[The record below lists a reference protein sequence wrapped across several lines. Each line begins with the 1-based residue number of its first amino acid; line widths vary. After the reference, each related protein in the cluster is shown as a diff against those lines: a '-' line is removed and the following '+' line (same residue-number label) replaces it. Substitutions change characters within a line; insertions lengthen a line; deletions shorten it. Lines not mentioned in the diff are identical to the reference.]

1 MIDLIGLVAAILRVS
16 TPLVLAGL
24 GVHVSARA
32 GVLNIGIEGMMLAGA
47 LAGVVISA
55 LTQDAWLGLVA
66 ALLAGAALAALLS
79 VAIHLLRADLILS
92 GIALNMAALAGTT
105 LALFALTGDKGIS
118 GSLPSL
124 TLPMVNIPVID
135 AIPIL
140 GPILSGHHVLT
151 YAGLIAVPLVALLV
165 NRTPLGLAM
174 RAVGESPEAAAATG
188 IPVLR
193 VQVTALLISGL
204 FAGAAGAFLSMGYV
218 SWFSQNMT
226 AGRGFIALGAVL
238 LGARHPVGA
247 LIAALLFGTFEA
259 LAVVMPGL
267 FNDAPAELIRMIPF
281 VVTIAALVLFS
292 VRAQRALALRGVK

>member
-1 MIDLIGLVAAILRVS
+1 MIDLIGLVPAILRVS
-16 TPLVLAGL
+16 TPLILAGL
-24 GVHVSARA
+24 GVHVSSRA

-47 LAGVVISA
+47 LAGVVVSA
-55 LTQDAWLGLVA
+55 LTQNAWLGLA
-66 ALLAGAALAALLS
+66 GALMAGALLAMLLS

-124 TLPMVNIPVID
+124 TLPSLTLPVID
-135 AIPIL
+135 GIPIL

-151 YAGLIAVPLVALLV
+151 YAGLLAVPLVALLV
-165 NRTPLGLAM
+165 TRTPLGLAM
-174 RAVGESPEAAAATG
+174 RAVGENPEAAAATG

-226 AGRGFIALGAVL
+226 AGRGFIALAADVMGFGFAWGTMAAALL
-238 LGARHPVGA
+238 LGATEAITLSLQGFGVPSELLQAIPYLVPV
-247 LIAALLFGTFEA
+247 
-259 LAVVMPGL
+259 LAMVIHARRRKL
-267 FNDAPAELIRMIPF
+267 HEDD
-281 VVTIAALVLFS
+281 
-292 VRAQRALALRGVK
+292 

>member
-1 MIDLIGLVAAILRVS
+1 MIDLIGLVPAILRVS
-16 TPLVLAGL
+16 TPLLLAGL
-24 GVHVSARA
+24 GVHVSSRA

-55 LTQDAWLGLVA
+55 LTQNAWLGLMA
-66 ALLAGAALAALLS
+66 ALLAGAVLAALLS
-79 VAIHLLRADLILS
+79 VAIHLLRADLVLS

-105 LALFALTGDKGIS
+105 LALFALTGDKGMS

-124 TLPMVNIPVID
+124 TLPMLSIPIID
-135 AIPIL
+135 GIPIL

-174 RAVGESPEAAAATG
+174 RAVGENPEAAAATG
-188 IPVLR
+188 VPVLR

-218 SWFSQNMT
+218 NWFSQNMT
-226 AGRGFIALGAVL
+226 AGRGFIALAADVMGFGYAWGTMAAALL
-238 LGARHPVGA
+238 LGATEAITLSLQGFGVPSELLQTIPYLVPV
-247 LIAALLFGTFEA
+247 
-259 LAVVMPGL
+259 LAMVIH
-267 FNDAPAELIRMIPF
+267 AR
-281 VVTIAALVLFS
+281 
-292 VRAQRALALRGVK
+292 RRKLREDQ

>member
-1 MIDLIGLVAAILRVS
+1 MIDLLGLVPAILRVS
-16 TPLVLAGL
+16 TPLILAGL
-24 GVHVSARA
+24 GVHISSRA

-47 LAGVVISA
+47 LAGVVVSA
-55 LTQDAWLGLVA
+55 LTQNAWLGLGG
-66 ALLAGAALAALLS
+66 ALFAGAVLAALLS

-124 TLPMVNIPVID
+124 TLPLLNIPVVD
-135 AIPIL
+135 TIPIL
-140 GPILSGHHVLT
+140 GPIPSGHHILT
-151 YAGLIAVPLVALLV
+151 YAGLLAVPLVALLV

-174 RAVGESPEAAAATG
+174 RAVGENPEAAAATG
-188 IPVLR
+188 VPVLR

-226 AGRGFIALGAVL
+226 AGRGFIALAADVMGFGFAWGTMAAALL
-238 LGARHPVGA
+238 LGATEAITLSLQGFGVPSELLQAIPYLVPVLAMVIHARRRKRH
-247 LIAALLFGTFEA
+247 E
-259 LAVVMPGL
+259 
-267 FNDAPAELIRMIPF
+267 DD
-281 VVTIAALVLFS
+281 
-292 VRAQRALALRGVK
+292 

>member
-1 MIDLIGLVAAILRVS
+1 MIDLLGLVPAILRVS
-16 TPLVLAGL
+16 TPLLLAGL
-24 GVHVSARA
+24 GVHVSSRA
-32 GVLNIGIEGMMLAGA
+32 GVLNIGVEGMMLAGA
-47 LAGVVISA
+47 LAGVVVSA
-55 LTQDAWLGLVA
+55 LTQNAWLGLVA
-66 ALLAGAALAALLS
+66 ALLAGATLAALLS
-79 VAIHLLRADLILS
+79 VAIHLLRADLVLS

-124 TLPMVNIPVID
+124 TLPLVTIPLVD

-140 GPILSGHHVLT
+140 GPLLSGHHVLT

-174 RAVGESPEAAAATG
+174 RAVGQNPEAAAATG
-188 IPVLR
+188 VPVLR

-226 AGRGFIALGAVL
+226 AGRGFIALAADVMGFGYAWGTMASALL
-238 LGARHPVGA
+238 LGA
-247 LIAALLFGTFEA
+247 TEA
-259 LAVVMPGL
+259 LTLSLQGFGIPS
-267 FNDAPAELIRMIPF
+267 ELLQAIPY
-281 VVTIAALVLFS
+281 LVP
-292 VRAQRALALRGVK
+292 VLAMVIHARRRKLH

>member
-1 MIDLIGLVAAILRVS
+1 MIDLIGLVPAILRVS
-16 TPLVLAGL
+16 TPLLLAGL

-47 LAGVVISA
+47 LAGVVVSA
-55 LTQDAWLGLVA
+55 LTQDAWLGLAA
-66 ALLAGAALAALLS
+66 ALLAGAFLAMLLS
-79 VAIHLLRADLILS
+79 IAIHLLRADLILS

-105 LALFALTGDKGIS
+105 LTLFALTGDKGIS

-124 TLPMVNIPVID
+124 TLPSLTIPVVEG
-135 AIPIL
+135 IPVL

-151 YAGLIAVPLVALLV
+151 YAGLLAVPLVALLV
-165 NRTPLGLAM
+165 TRTPLGLAM
-174 RAVGESPEAAAATG
+174 RAVGENPEAAAATG

-226 AGRGFIALGAVL
+226 AGRGFIALAADVMGFGLAWGTMAAALL
-238 LGARHPVGA
+238 LGATEAITLSLQGFGVPSELLQAIPYLVPV
-247 LIAALLFGTFEA
+247 
-259 LAVVMPGL
+259 LAIVIHARRRIL
-267 FNDAPAELIRMIPF
+267 HEDD
-281 VVTIAALVLFS
+281 
-292 VRAQRALALRGVK
+292 

>member
-1 MIDLIGLVAAILRVS
+1 MIDLIGLVPAILRIS
-16 TPLVLAGL
+16 TPLLLAGL

-47 LAGVVISA
+47 LAGVVVSA
-55 LTQDAWLGLVA
+55 LTQDAWLGLAA
-66 ALLAGAALAALLS
+66 ALLAGAFLAALLS

-105 LALFALTGDKGIS
+105 LALFAITGDKGIS

-124 TLPMVNIPVID
+124 TLPSLTIPVID

-151 YAGLIAVPLVALLV
+151 YAGLLAVPLVALLV
-165 NRTPLGLAM
+165 TRTPLGLAM
-174 RAVGESPEAAAATG
+174 RAVGENPEAAAATG

-226 AGRGFIALGAVL
+226 AGRGFIALAADVMGFGFAWGTMAAALL
-238 LGARHPVGA
+238 LGATEAITLSLQGFGVPSELLQAIPYLVPV
-247 LIAALLFGTFEA
+247 
-259 LAVVMPGL
+259 LAIVIHARRRKL
-267 FNDAPAELIRMIPF
+267 HEDD
-281 VVTIAALVLFS
+281 
-292 VRAQRALALRGVK
+292 

>member
-1 MIDLIGLVAAILRVS
+1 MIDLIGLVPAILRVS

-24 GVHVSARA
+24 GVHVSSRA

-55 LTQDAWLGLVA
+55 LTQNAWLGLAA
-66 ALLAGAALAALLS
+66 ALMAGAALAMLLS

-124 TLPMVNIPVID
+124 TLPSVTLPVID
-135 AIPIL
+135 GIPVL

-151 YAGLIAVPLVALLV
+151 YAGLLAVPLVALLV
-165 NRTPLGLAM
+165 ARTPLGLAM
-174 RAVGESPEAAAATG
+174 RAVGENPEAAAATG

-226 AGRGFIALGAVL
+226 AGRGFIALAADVMGFGFAWGTMAAALL
-238 LGARHPVGA
+238 LGA
-247 LIAALLFGTFEA
+247 TEA
-259 LAVVMPGL
+259 ITLAVQGFGVPS
-267 FNDAPAELIRMIPF
+267 ELLQAIPY
-281 VVTIAALVLFS
+281 LVP
-292 VRAQRALALRGVK
+292 VLAMVIHARRRKLHEDD

>member
-1 MIDLIGLVAAILRVS
+1 MIDLLGLVPAILRVS
-16 TPLVLAGL
+16 TPLILAGL
-24 GVHVSARA
+24 GVHISSRA

-47 LAGVVISA
+47 LAGVVVSA
-55 LTQDAWLGLVA
+55 LTQNAWLGLGG
-66 ALLAGAALAALLS
+66 ALFAGAVLAALLS
-79 VAIHLLRADLILS
+79 VAIHRLRADLILS

-124 TLPMVNIPVID
+124 TLPLLTIPVVD
-135 AIPIL
+135 TIPIL
-140 GPILSGHHVLT
+140 GPLLSGHHVLT

-174 RAVGESPEAAAATG
+174 RAVGENPEAAAATG
-188 IPVLR
+188 VPVLR

-226 AGRGFIALGAVL
+226 AGRGFIALAADVMGFGFAWGTMAAALL
-238 LGARHPVGA
+238 LGATEAITLSLQGFGVPSELLQAIPYLVPVLAMVIHARRRKRH
-247 LIAALLFGTFEA
+247 E
-259 LAVVMPGL
+259 
-267 FNDAPAELIRMIPF
+267 DD
-281 VVTIAALVLFS
+281 
-292 VRAQRALALRGVK
+292 

>member
-1 MIDLIGLVAAILRVS
+1 MIDLIGLVPAILRVS
-16 TPLVLAGL
+16 TPLILAGL

-47 LAGVVISA
+47 LAGVVVSA
-55 LTQDAWLGLVA
+55 LTQDAWLGLAA
-66 ALLAGAALAALLS
+66 ALLAGAFLAMLLS
-79 VAIHLLRADLILS
+79 IAIHLLRADLILS
-92 GIALNMAALAGTT
+92 GIALNMAAVAGTT

-124 TLPMVNIPVID
+124 TLPYLTIPVID
-135 AIPIL
+135 GIPIL

-151 YAGLIAVPLVALLV
+151 YAGLLAVPLVALLV
-165 NRTPLGLAM
+165 TRTPLGLAM
-174 RAVGESPEAAAATG
+174 RAVGENPEAAAATG

-226 AGRGFIALGAVL
+226 AGRGFIALAADVMGFGLAWGTMAAALL
-238 LGARHPVGA
+238 LGATEAITLSLQGFGVPSELLQAIPYLVPV
-247 LIAALLFGTFEA
+247 
-259 LAVVMPGL
+259 LAIVIHARRRKL
-267 FNDAPAELIRMIPF
+267 HEDD
-281 VVTIAALVLFS
+281 
-292 VRAQRALALRGVK
+292 